1 MLCSNC
7 NVEIVDGAAYCTNCG
22 TAMGLRCQS
31 CQANNPPSSRY
42 CYVCGTNLT
51 HPDSRHSEPLSAP
64 QEIHQSMGTRYGG
77 FWVRLVGELID
88 TGILL
93 IPGIPI
99 SLVALLMGD
108 WFMDIYL
115 NTLIGTI
122 YFISFWALWGATP
135 GKRLLG
141 LHIERP
147 DGSRMGPG
155 RAVARYFASWLSLL
169 LLGAGYIMIGLRE
182 DKRGLHD
189 LICDTVVI
197 HQKP

>member
-1 MLCSNC
+1 M
-7 NVEIVDGAAYCTNCG
+7 G
-22 TAMGLRCQS
+22 T
-31 CQANNPPSSRY
+31 
-42 CYVCGTNLT
+42 
-51 HPDSRHSEPLSAP
+51 P
-64 QEIHQSMGTRYGG
+64 QEIRQPLDFQYGG
-77 FWVRLVGELID
+77 FWVRFVGELID

-99 SLVALLMGD
+99 SLVTLLTGD

-115 NTLIGTI
+115 NTLIGAI
-122 YFISFWALWGATP
+122 YFISFWSLWGATP

-147 DGSRMGPG
+147 DRSRMGPG

-169 LLGAGYIMIGLRE
+169 LLGAGYIMVGLRE

-197 HQKP
+197 HRKPGMIVDISR